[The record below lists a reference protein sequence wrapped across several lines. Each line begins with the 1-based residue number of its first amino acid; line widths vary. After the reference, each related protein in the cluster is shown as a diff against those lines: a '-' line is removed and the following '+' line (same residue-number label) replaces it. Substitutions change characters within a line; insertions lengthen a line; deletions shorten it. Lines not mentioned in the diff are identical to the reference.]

1 MHSNVYLCIP
11 VVGTCMNTSLF
22 ILHYRPCSDN
32 DFIQLDPHPVCSYS
46 CEYSVKCLET
56 SVPWDHL
63 AVSYTHACVLA
74 ASFEIAHGLTKH
86 AEPARNCTVLCMH
99 KAQRLNLYTYKILSS
114 FVCKF
119 LPQHVCV
126 GHYTWP

>member
-22 ILHYRPCSDN
+22 ILHYRPCSDD
-32 DFIQLDPHPVCSYS
+32 DFIQLDPHPVCSSS

-74 ASFEIAHGLTKH
+74 ASFEETHAETMH

-99 KAQRLNLYTYKILSS
+99 KAQRLNLYTYKIL
-114 FVCKF
+114 
-119 LPQHVCV
+119 
-126 GHYTWP
+126 

>member
-1 MHSNVYLCIP
+1 MHTNVYLCIP
-11 VVGTCMNTSLF
+11 VVGICMNTSLF
-22 ILHYRPCSDN
+22 ILHYRPCSDD

-63 AVSYTHACVLA
+63 AVSYTHTCVLA

-86 AEPARNCTVLCMH
+86 AEPARNYTVF
-99 KAQRLNLYTYKILSS
+99 AYA
-114 FVCKF
+114 
-119 LPQHVCV
+119 
-126 GHYTWP
+126 